1 MPERD
6 TKFLDGSRFKR
17 VKNPGRS
24 RIEAAVL
31 AMARD
36 GVLVLSAEQDHTYIQ
51 VWQRPDGIYQLEHR
65 AGSPS
70 EHYQTLTVSPE
81 KVYTAFDAWRRG
93 DDGWDAPF
101 TWRLIDFE
109 VECTH
114 GT

>member
-1 MPERD
+1 M
-6 TKFLDGSRFKR
+6 
-17 VKNPGRS
+17 KNPGRS

-36 GVLVLSAEQDHTYIQ
+36 SVLVLSAEREDVYIQ

-81 KVYTAFDAWRRG
+81 KVYTAFEAWRQG
-93 DDGWDAPF
+93 DHRWDIPF
-101 TWRLIDFE
+101 TWRSIDTE
-109 VECTH
+109 VE
-114 GT
+114 